1 MPMPAVRP
9 PDVRVALHAADRVL
23 QPSMPIPAP
32 NVPHTAIMPLTEKMA
47 AAPCDENLG
56 GVPEPRHLSPDERT
70 RATRR
75 ARVIVQEASGTVC
88 VIA

>member
-1 MPMPAVRP
+1 MPMPAP
-9 PDVRVALHAADRVL
+9 N
-23 QPSMPIPAP
+23 MPMPAP
-32 NVPHTAIMPLTEKMA
+32 NAPHTAIMPPTEKMA
-47 AAPCDENLG
+47 AEPRDESPS
-56 GVPEPRHLSPDERT
+56 GVPEPRRSSPDERA